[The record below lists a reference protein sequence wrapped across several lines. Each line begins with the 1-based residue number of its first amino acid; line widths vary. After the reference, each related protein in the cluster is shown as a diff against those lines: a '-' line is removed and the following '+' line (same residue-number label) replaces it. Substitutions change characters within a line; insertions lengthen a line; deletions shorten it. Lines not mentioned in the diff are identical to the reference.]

1 MRSRVD
7 SGGGF
12 RLGCSALLLIL
23 TGALAAPDAPAAQ
36 AGYPVR
42 PIRLIVAQSA
52 GGSADFVARTYTQR
66 VSELLGQ
73 QFVID
78 NRPGGTGIVGTELVV
93 NAPPDGYTL
102 LLAPT
107 SHAINP
113 NLVARLPY
121 DTRRDLASI
130 SLLGAGYNLLVVNQ
144 NNAART
150 LGDIIATARAQPGKL
165 RYASSGVAGAT
176 HLTTELFRLMAGID
190 VLHVPYKGAPAALTA
205 VIGNEC
211 DFSFGSMASAL
222 PLVRGGRLRALAITS
237 RERWSGLPEI
247 PTVAEAG
254 VPGFESSSWQA
265 LLGPAKLPREIVDRL
280 YRAIAQSTQNPE
292 LVKRL
297 NAEGMVALGTTPR
310 ELDEHLA
317 REIHKWVKVSKA
329 AGLNVH

>member
-1 MRSRVD
+1 VGRPVIRTGVT
-7 SGGGF
+7 
-12 RLGCSALLLIL
+12 ALLLIVASAL
-23 TGALAAPDAPAAQ
+23 AGYPALAAQP
-36 AGYPVR
+36 GYTSR

-66 VSELLGQ
+66 IAELLGQ

-78 NRPGGTGIVGTELVV
+78 NRPGGAGIVGTELVV
-93 NAPPDGYTL
+93 NALPDGYTL

-113 NLVARLPY
+113 NFVARLPY

-130 SLLGAGYNLLVVNQ
+130 SLLGAGYNLLVINQ

-150 LGDIIATARAQPGKL
+150 LADIIGAARAQPGKL

-190 VLHVPYKGAPAALTA
+190 LLHVPYKGAPAALTA

-222 PLVRGGRLRALAITS
+222 PLVRANRLRALAITS
-237 RERWSGLPEI
+237 RERWPGLPEI

-254 VPGFESSSWQA
+254 VAGYESSSWQA
-265 LLGPAKLPREIVDRL
+265 LFGPAKLPREIIDRI
-280 YRAIAQSTQNPE
+280 YRAVAQSAKNPD
-292 LVKRL
+292 LVKRF
-297 NAEGMVALGTTPR
+297 NAEGMVPLGTNPR
-310 ELDEHLA
+310 ELDEHIA
-317 REIHKWVKVSKA
+317 RELEKWVKVTKA